1 MMLILYSMMVS
12 GSFRFDLDSRVHVVS
27 VSAVCSLE
35 CAIVGE
41 VGKAMLV
48 G

>member
-1 MMLILYSMMVS
+1 MLLILYSMMVS
-12 GSFRFDLDSRVHVVS
+12 GSCRLDLDSRVHVVS
-27 VSAVCSLE
+27 GSSVCSLE